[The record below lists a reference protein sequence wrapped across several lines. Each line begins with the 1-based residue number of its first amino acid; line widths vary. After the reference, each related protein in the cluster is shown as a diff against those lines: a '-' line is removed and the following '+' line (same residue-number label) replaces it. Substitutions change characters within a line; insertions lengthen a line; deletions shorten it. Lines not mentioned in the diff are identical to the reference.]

1 MNSNRFK
8 QLLESKMGNVRPLIS
23 EEIDTENVYVN
34 TLIGYLAKEGGK
46 YNNLKDAGPD
56 FTERGSALMELTR
69 YLYDLRDKKPVKKE
83 NLSKIAQEIYTT
95 LINDVNSLS
104 VEDRMKY
111 YEFGRTLKLLS

>member
-1 MNSNRFK
+1 MNLNRFK
-8 QLLESKMGNVRPLIS
+8 QLLETKMGNVMPLIS

-83 NLSKIAQEIYTT
+83 TLSKIAQEIYTT
-95 LINDVNSLS
+95 LTNDVKSLS
-104 VEDRMKY
+104 VDDRMKY
-111 YEFGRTLKLLS
+111 YESGRTLKLYV